1 METYS
6 EYLCHHGISGMKWGQ
21 RNGPPYPLVDGQ
33 RSAKENKLNKTSQS
47 AKDKGNKMPDSAKK
61 KSKDNVNSK
70 KLKSKPKVQIKIGVG
85 PSEELKE
92 TAKQAINEVKD
103 SAVSTMNSVKS
114 FFSKIL
120 TDSGERSEEANIQ
133 TSKVTDSELNEAVNG
148 FKNSTVGQYYKDSPN
163 HPNFR
168 ENVNEY
174 VDGYLKE
181 KIQNGD
187 MEKMKKADYE
197 AKKEEMVNKIVGKF
211 ATEKYT
217 SDNFMKK
224 DLWEENE
231 KNWWE
236 DDDK

>member
-1 METYS
+1 M
-6 EYLCHHGISGMKWGQ
+6 
-21 RNGPPYPLVDGQ
+21 
-33 RSAKENKLNKTSQS
+33 A
-47 AKDKGNKMPDSAKK
+47 
-61 KSKDNVNSK
+61 
-70 KLKSKPKVQIKIGVG
+70 
-85 PSEELKE
+85 
-92 TAKQAINEVKD
+92 
-103 SAVSTMNSVKS
+103 NSVKA